1 MIENNVR
8 LRKEYKLK
16 TTQSNF
22 KIIFGTTNR
31 INPSVIYIKLNTWVK
46 YVGIIKDYN
55 DNINYLNTSTKLAI
69 KKQLKHLGI
78 FDNSFFYTPDL
89 KKIMFNTEN
98 SFHGCFEFTIKQKG
112 QSPTD
117 IILLTKEIESICE
130 QTIKAIEKN
139 NMFEF
144 NPKK

>member
-69 KKQLKHLGI
+69 KKQLKHLCTKI
-78 FDNSFFYTPDL
+78 IIRRLFLLSMKMKNS
-89 KKIMFNTEN
+89 K
-98 SFHGCFEFTIKQKG
+98 
-112 QSPTD
+112 
-117 IILLTKEIESICE
+117 
-130 QTIKAIEKN
+130 
-139 NMFEF
+139 
-144 NPKK
+144 